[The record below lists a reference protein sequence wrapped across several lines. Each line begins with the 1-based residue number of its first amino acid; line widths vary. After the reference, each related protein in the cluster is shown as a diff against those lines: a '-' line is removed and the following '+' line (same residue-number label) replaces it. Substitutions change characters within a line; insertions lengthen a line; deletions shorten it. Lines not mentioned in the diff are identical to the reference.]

1 MSNCSTQAYASFK
14 LADPSVSQDQIL
26 NYIKETINTE
36 ARSESFDAESAYG
49 PLSKAFDY
57 DAAFDALQEDDFDLS
72 EHLKLSLKDGF
83 VDIEGVPLL
92 NEDDHMTRWFAW
104 VLFRQFGEGDVLTFS
119 NETRWNDGTSRC
131 IYEVSRNESVKAWN
145 SFTQEVEE

>member
-26 NYIKETINTE
+26 TYIKKTINTE
-36 ARSESFDAESAYG
+36 ARSDSFDAESAYG
-49 PLSKAFDY
+49 PLAKAFDY

-72 EHLKLSLKDGF
+72 EHLRLSLKDGF
-83 VDIEGVPLL
+83 VDLEGVPLL
-92 NEDDHMTRWFAW
+92 NEDDHVIRWFAW

-119 NETRWNDGTSRC
+119 NETLWNDGISKC
-131 IYEVSRNESVKAWN
+131 IYAVSRNGSVNTSIYFNERKEA
-145 SFTQEVEE
+145 

>member
-26 NYIKETINTE
+26 TYIRETINTE

-49 PLSKAFDY
+49 PLAETFDY
-57 DAAFDALQEDDFDLS
+57 DAAFDALQEDDFDFS
-72 EHLKLSLKDGF
+72 EHLTLSLKDGF
-83 VDIEGVPLL
+83 VDLEGVPLL
-92 NEDDHMTRWFAW
+92 NEDDHVTRWFAW

-119 NETRWNDGTSRC
+119 NKTIEDEGTSGC
-131 IYEVSRNESVKAWN
+131 IFKIDRNGTVDVKTY
-145 SFTQEVEE
+145 FVK